1 MTDRKVNT
9 VFIIQL
15 LSAFY
20 ICKLHCVTVRW
31 LVFDPETGTYVGS
44 GSDGSEQISA
54 VKLSPDGTKLCVAFH
69 NNHMY
74 MYTVSAES
82 N

>member
-1 MTDRKVNT
+1 M
-9 VFIIQL
+9 FG
-15 LSAFY
+15 
-20 ICKLHCVTVRW
+20 
-31 LVFDPETGTYVGS
+31 PETGTYVGS

-74 MYTVSAES
+74 MYTVSEES
-82 N
+82 KTYEKKGRCSVSELL